1 MDNIFESPDDET
13 INNISG
19 KLTYTNVMEI
29 IPENYVTKQIEN
41 WKNEYSSE
49 WRWRFLKFNGRS
61 IVEISYINTDNI
73 RMFCDKYG
81 NWIDNVIIDDKY
93 DKYVVEV
100 YYVYVKN

>member
-1 MDNIFESPDDET
+1 MNNIFALPDDDT

-29 IPENYVTKQIEN
+29 IPDNYVTKQIEN
-41 WKNEYSSE
+41 WKNEYDSE
-49 WRWRFLKFNGRS
+49 WRWRFLKFGERS
-61 IVEISYINTDNI
+61 VVEVSYVNKDNV

-81 NWIDNVIIDDKY
+81 NWVNNVIIDDRY
-93 DKYVVEV
+93 DGYVKES

>member
-1 MDNIFESPDDET
+1 MDNIFAVPTDET
-13 INNISG
+13 MNNISG

-29 IPENYVTKQIEN
+29 IPDNYVTKQIEN
-41 WKNEYSSE
+41 WKNEYDSE

-61 IVEISYINTDNI
+61 VVEVSYVNKDNV

-81 NWIDNVIIDDKY
+81 NWISNVIIDKKY
-93 DKYVVEV
+93 DDYVVEA